1 MNAMTGAPRFRYAH
15 SSDGTSIAY
24 ARLGAGPALVVVPS
38 VPFSNVSGDWAVP
51 LVRDVYSL
59 LAADLEVILYD
70 GRGTG
75 ASQRSV
81 DDLSTG
87 ALTADLE
94 AVVNDAGLD
103 EVALLALYLAAGPA
117 VTFAARH
124 PDRAT
129 RLLLFG
135 AVPDGGKVFE
145 RPGTAALLS
154 LIDEDWRLFTQAAAL
169 DWMGWGVGDSGRLVA
184 ESFRNATTPQV
195 ARAALSAFASTDLRP
210 MLGEVRAESLVL
222 HRRDGQQV
230 AIEDSTAL
238 AAAIPGGRLLVLDGA
253 SATLFFDDPVGTA
266 GLVSAFVRP
275 RLGAQVDR
283 LAEPLGAAGP
293 RISDVTPQAQLTAR
307 EREVLGLIAAGESN
321 AEVAHRLSISIHTV
335 ERHAANIYRKI
346 GARGRADATAWALR
360 HGLG

>member
-1 MNAMTGAPRFRYAH
+1 MNETPVAPRFRYAR
-15 SSDGTSIAY
+15 SADGTSIAY
-24 ARLGAGPALVVVPS
+24 ARFGAGPALVIVPP

-51 LVRDVYSL
+51 LIRDVYSH

-75 ASQRSV
+75 ASSRSV

-87 ALTADLE
+87 ALTADVE
-94 AVVNDAGLD
+94 AVVDHAGLD

-129 RLLLFG
+129 HLMLFG
-135 AVPDGGKVFE
+135 AVPDGRKMFE
-145 RPGTAALLS
+145 RPGTAALLG

-184 ESFRNATTPQV
+184 ESFRTATTPQV
-195 ARAALSAFASTDLRP
+195 ARAALSEFASTDLRP
-210 MLGEVRAESLVL
+210 LLGDVKAETLVM
-222 HRRDGQQV
+222 HRREGQQV

-253 SATLFFDDPVGTA
+253 SATLFFDDPIGIA
-266 GLVSAFVRP
+266 RLISSFVRP
-275 RLGAQVDR
+275 GSPDGSRAR
-283 LAEPLGAAGP
+283 PTAALPVGTLS
-293 RISDVTPQAQLTAR
+293 RR
-307 EREVLGLIAAGESN
+307 EQEVLGLIAAGESN
-321 AEVAHRLSISIHTV
+321 AEIAHRLSISIHTV